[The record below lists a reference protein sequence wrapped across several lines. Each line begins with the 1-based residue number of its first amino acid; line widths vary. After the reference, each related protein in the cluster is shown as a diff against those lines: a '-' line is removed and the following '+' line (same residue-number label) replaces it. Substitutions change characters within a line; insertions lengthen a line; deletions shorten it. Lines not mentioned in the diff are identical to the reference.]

1 MNRGSVT
8 VAGRGSGLEGREG
21 RGGADG
27 QQRLRA
33 PYRRQLSGIT
43 RSRERA
49 SGSVVSLSPSSSS
62 SPLPSLCSPPR
73 RAMPR
78 ASTPGQA
85 APYPYLDAPRGLRRR
100 GERDWVRG
108 PQPAAPLCPPQRCR
122 SHRPVPSRPVV
133 VSPLPPGPGSCSLT
147 SAVCSVF
154 CSVKNSLTRQ
164 LTCVGSCSGLR
175 KGRGFW
181 RHQSFP
187 SPSDL
192 GWPHLN

>member
-8 VAGRGSGLEGREG
+8 LAGRGSRLEGRG
-21 RGGADG
+21 RREGADG
-27 QQRLRA
+27 QRGLRA
-33 PYRRQLSGIT
+33 PYWRQLSGIT

-49 SGSVVSLSPSSSS
+49 PGSVVSLSPSSSS
-62 SPLPSLCSPPR
+62 FPRPSLCSPPS

-85 APYPYLDAPRGLRRR
+85 APYPYLTAPRGLRCRR
-100 GERDWVRG
+100 ERGWVRG
-108 PQPAAPLCPPQRCR
+108 PQPRSAPPSAAART
-122 SHRPVPSRPVV
+122 VPSRPVV